1 MIRIVKVN
9 FKPTLFL
16 LILTFFAVG
25 CTKLEKVEG
34 CKVTDIVSGQVIEGV
49 RVIANA
55 SSNLKSEQKYLH
67 FETMTDR
74 NGKFNIKGLPGKNYS
89 LALEKDGYQS
99 KKYISIRISEE
110 GTKICQL
117 EIELYPN
124 LPNSDVEYNIYDP
137 YSKKIVKKIDYMK
150 RADYQNNGYG
160 DVHYFYD
167 KKLVEN
173 ISQVEC
179 PRFLLRVGYDN
190 GMCRTHNISKLKISQ
205 DMYEIALKDKNSFMI
220 AKMDLLYSYREGS
233 LIKELYRYPDVS
245 TGFYQLGHRL
255 DCSGVDYILNVK

>member
-1 MIRIVKVN
+1 MNRIIKVN
-9 FKPTLFL
+9 FKLTLFL
-16 LILTFFAVG
+16 LTVTFFAVG
-25 CTKLEKVEG
+25 CTKLVKVEG
-34 CKVTDIVSGQVIEGV
+34 CKVTDIVTGKAIEGV
-49 RVIANA
+49 SVIASA
-55 SSNLKSEQKYLH
+55 SSDLKSEQKYLH

-74 NGKFNIKGLPGKNYS
+74 NGMFDIKGLPGKNYS
-89 LALEKDGYQS
+89 LSLEKDGYQI
-99 KKYISIRISEE
+99 KNNNSIRISEE

-173 ISQVEC
+173 IRQVDC
-179 PRFLLRVGYDN
+179 PEFLLRVGYDN

-233 LIKELYRYPDVS
+233 LIKELFRFPEVP
-245 TGFYQLGHRL
+245 TGYYQLGHRL
-255 DCSGVDYILNVK
+255 DCSGVDYFVNVR